1 MHTKAPK
8 DPPNPN
14 FRWEVRDLNVRT
26 LALSVTVL
34 YVLVVVCA
42 ALSVWIMSL
51 MGGHVLSD
59 GPSHQE
65 NRRIPKEPYP
75 VLQDNF
81 TASVD
86 MHNLRRK
93 ENAVLNS
100 EGVTPDGKRHIPI
113 DQAIDM
119 EAQSKG
125 R

>member
-8 DPPNPN
+8 EPPDPNYN
-14 FRWEVRDLNVRT
+14 WEVRDLDIKTITKAV
-26 LALSVTVL
+26 VGL
-34 YVLVVVCA
+34 YLLIVICA
-42 ALSVWIMSL
+42 PASIWIMSL

-65 NRRIPKEPYP
+65 NRRIPRDPYP
-75 VLQDNF
+75 LLQDNF

-93 ENAVLNS
+93 ENAALNS

-113 DQAIDM
+113 DQAIDL